1 MCVYRPQDDTF
12 TPCIVL
18 AYTDRHSCGGTCIQR
33 LYRIPYGGAIG
44 FDTLV
49 SLKIIEKK
57 EKYPHIKLHLYL
69 PCHGQESMWN
79 DNLKRAYY
87 YVLKRADSV
96 RYSSESYTQ
105 GCMHKRNR
113 EMVDRANLCVAYCSG
128 GKGGSAYTVS
138 YAEKNGIPIINLFK

>member
-1 MCVYRPQDDTF
+1 MEAKICAF
-12 TPCIVL
+12 TGHRTIHSRHASSLPIQIDILVEEL
-18 AYTDRHSCGGTCIQR
+18 VSKGYTEFRT
-33 LYRIPYGGAIG
+33 GGAIG

-87 YVLKRADSV
+87 YVL
-96 RYSSESYTQ
+96 
-105 GCMHKRNR
+105 
-113 EMVDRANLCVAYCSG
+113 
-128 GKGGSAYTVS
+128 
-138 YAEKNGIPIINLFK
+138 